1 MKVIFRVDSSIS
13 MGTGHLMRSITLA
26 EALQIRGVE
35 VQFISRDHEGNF
47 VHLLQE
53 KALPFIVLS
62 SPILSSTSNG
72 ENYAEWLGVTQ
83 NQDAAETIEALR
95 GQNADWLV
103 VDHYGLDVEWETLI
117 RLHVKQLMVID
128 DLANRSHDCDILLD
142 QNYSFEGVKRYTG
155 LLPDRCKLF
164 VGPRYALLRPEYREY
179 RKMPPYRN
187 GQVSRIMVFFGG
199 SDPDNMT
206 GITLDALSHFDL
218 MHIELDVVVGA
229 NNPHRAKIE
238 QQSKKRKRTT
248 VYGFRP
254 HLADLMV
261 QADLAIGAGG
271 ATTLERM
278 CLGLPT
284 AVITIA
290 DNQRPSTNALAA
302 AKLIHYVGDVTNIDS
317 GQLQKELFELVNT
330 PERLSDLS
338 LRNIIEVDGFGV
350 PRLVETMF
358 PSELHVLSLR
368 PARSNDVVLYY
379 NWVNDSEV
387 RKSAINTSPISWLSH
402 KEWFIKKL
410 NDSNSWLFVL
420 EAKGLPVG
428 QIRFDRDGDH
438 LKIDYS
444 LDICVRSRGWGT
456 QLVSLGADLMQQIEN
471 VKIFAEVREEN
482 NRSSAV
488 FLRAGFVEEQ
498 NSSQDGY
505 RYFYRYPAFSST
517 VNHG

>member
-1 MKVIFRVDSSIS
+1 MNVIFRVDSSLL
-13 MGTGHLMRSITLA
+13 MGTGHLMRTLTLA
-26 EALQIRGVE
+26 EALRDRGVL
-35 VQFISRDHEGNF
+35 VGFICRQHKGNF
-47 VHLLQE
+47 VALLEQRSI
-53 KALPFIVLS
+53 PCT
-62 SPILSSTSNG
+62 ILSAPIIASSG
-72 ENYAEWLGVTQ
+72 VQENYAEWLGVTQ

-95 GQNADWLV
+95 GEKPDWLV
-103 VDHYGLDVEWETLI
+103 ADHYGLDIEWEKQV
-117 RLHVKQLMVID
+117 RPHVKQLMVID

-142 QNYSFEGVKRYTG
+142 QNYSFEGELRYAG
-155 LLPDRCKLF
+155 LLPDQCKRW
-164 VGPRYALLRPEYREY
+164 VGPRYALLRPEYRMY
-179 RKMPPYRN
+179 RKTLCDRDGIVKN
-187 GQVSRIMVFFGG
+187 VMVFFGG
-199 SDPDNMT
+199 SDLHNMT
-206 GITLDALSHFDL
+206 GVALDALSHPDL
-218 MHIELDVVVGA
+218 KHLEVDLVVGPT
-229 NNPHRAKIE
+229 NPYYAEIERMAHKRLKTRIYGHR
-238 QQSKKRKRTT
+238 Q
-248 VYGFRP
+248 

-261 QADLAIGAGG
+261 HADLAIGAGG
-271 ATTLERM
+271 ATTWERM

-317 GQLQKELFELVNT
+317 GQLQKELFELINT

-338 LRNIIEVDGFGV
+338 LRNIVEVDGFGV

-358 PSELHVLSLR
+358 PSALHVLSLR
-368 PARSNDVVLYY
+368 PARSNDIVLYY

-438 LKIDYS
+438 LMIDYS